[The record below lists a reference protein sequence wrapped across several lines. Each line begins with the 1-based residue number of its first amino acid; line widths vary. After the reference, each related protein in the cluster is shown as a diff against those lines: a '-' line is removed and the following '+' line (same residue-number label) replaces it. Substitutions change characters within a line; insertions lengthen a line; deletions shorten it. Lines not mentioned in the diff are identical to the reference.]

1 MNPYNRAGVALIEVL
16 AAVVIVGFAG
26 SGLAAAFSTAVLSE
40 TGMKAREVE
49 SLSMDRVMTALTLL
63 STEDLQRRAGMHRVG
78 EFLATVEP
86 LASGLYRIAV
96 IPPSGMARHSF
107 ETLVY
112 RSSSAR
118 LP

>member
-1 MNPYNRAGVALIEVL
+1 VKPYNRVGIALVEVL

-26 SGLAAAFSTAVLSE
+26 SGLAAAFSTAALSE
-40 TGMKAREVE
+40 AGMQSREAE

-63 STEDLQRRAGMHRVG
+63 STEDLQGRAGMHRVG

-86 LASGLYRIAV
+86 LGSGLYRISV
-96 IPPSGMARHSF
+96 IPPSGIARHSL

-112 RSSSAR
+112 RSSTAR
-118 LP
+118 FQ